1 MGFLDSLFGKSLVP
15 RALKPE
21 VDRMEEELVRIGKT
35 EDFLSER
42 PGGSFNAQCR
52 HIRSRDIGKRLNE
65 IGGFALM
72 EMVNKRMRKRLG
84 LQLASHLS
92 YSWADIGKWVP

>member
-1 MGFLDSLFGKSLVP
+1 MAFLDSLFGKSPVP
-15 RALKPE
+15 RELKPE
-21 VDRMEEELVRIGKT
+21 VDRMVEELVRIGKA

-52 HIRSRDIGKRLNE
+52 HVRARDIGKRLNE

-72 EMVNKRMRKRLG
+72 EQIYKRIRKQLG
-84 LQLASHLS
+84 AQLSSHLS
-92 YSWADIGKWVP
+92 YAWADIGKWVP

>member
-1 MGFLDSLFGKSLVP
+1 MGFLDSLFAKNPVP
-15 RALKPE
+15 RELKPE
-21 VDRMEEELVRIGKT
+21 IDRMMEELVHIGKA

-42 PGGSFNAQCR
+42 SGGSFNAQCR
-52 HIRSRDIGKRLNE
+52 HIRAREIGKRLDQ

-72 EMVNKRMRKRLG
+72 EWVYKRMRKQLG
-84 LQLASHLS
+84 QQLSSHLS

>member
-1 MGFLDSLFGKSLVP
+1 MAFLHSLFGKSPVP
-15 RALKPE
+15 RELKPE
-21 VDRMEEELVRIGKT
+21 VDRMVEELVRIGKA

-52 HIRSRDIGKRLNE
+52 HVRARDIGKRLNE

-72 EMVNKRMRKRLG
+72 EQIYKRIRKQLG
-84 LQLASHLS
+84 AQLASHLS
-92 YSWADIGKWVP
+92 YAWADIGKWVP

>member
-1 MGFLDSLFGKSLVP
+1 MGIFDLFGK
-15 RALKPE
+15 KPYPAANKKDI
-21 VDRMEEELVRIGKT
+21 DRMIENLVSIGQK

-52 HIRSRDIGKRLNE
+52 HIGAREIGQRLAE

-72 EMVNKRMRKRLG
+72 EFVLKRIRKRLG
-84 LQLASHLS
+84 ANLAAHLS
-92 YSWADIGKWVP
+92 YSWTDIGKWVP